1 MTERKRLEAQAQTQR
16 DDGLSKIPMAICD
29 RFDELPAG
37 FLDILAQLENNVTPK
52 RQRSEQNEIL
62 FNKCEIEQKRRDL
75 TVY

>member
-1 MTERKRLEAQAQTQR
+1 
-16 DDGLSKIPMAICD
+16 MAICD